1 MKKLFTNQ
9 FFEEPGFLSPEIC
22 ADWERR
28 IFDNLDTFG
37 PDMAPKYGQMA
48 AYYGMIEAG
57 LNESYYRFAEKHNRF
72 LLKNF
77 PQVKDLIRQMGEC
90 ILEKSGLAANAIPVI
105 PRDKKYFLVA
115 GFKIQSKSFNLYNIH
130 IDTEGLLQ
138 YPQSIFNLNTRAYSC
153 IVSIKR
159 TAQYENKHGGDL
171 HIWQER
177 YTADK
182 MDDFYKKDGVQ
193 VRSQVNRHRI
203 AYEAG
208 KLLIFDSFMPHGVLP
223 FKVRKKADR
232 RITFLVHFNYRK
244 HTERNP
250 FPHLEYW
257 Y

>member
-37 PDMAPKYGQMA
+37 PNMVPKYGQMA
-48 AYYGMIEAG
+48 AYYEMIETG
-57 LNESYYRFAEKHNRF
+57 LNESYYRFAEKHNQF
-72 LLKNF
+72 LLRDF
-77 PQVKDLIRQMGEC
+77 PEVKGLIRQMGEC
-90 ILEKSGLAANAIPVI
+90 ILEKSGLPANAIPVI

-115 GFKIQSKSFNLYNIH
+115 GFKIQSKSFNMYKIH

-138 YPQSIFNLNTRAYSC
+138 YPGSIFNLNTRAYSC

-159 TAQYENKHGGDL
+159 TAQSENKHGVDL

-182 MDDFYKKDGVQ
+182 MDDFYKKDGIQ
-193 VRSQVNRHRI
+193 VRSQANRHRI
-203 AYEAG
+203 A
-208 KLLIFDSFMPHGVLP
+208 
-223 FKVRKKADR
+223 
-232 RITFLVHFNYRK
+232 
-244 HTERNP
+244 
-250 FPHLEYW
+250 
-257 Y
+257 

>member
-1 MKKLFTNQ
+1 MKMLFTNQ

-22 ADWERR
+22 AEWEAR

-37 PDMAPKYGQMA
+37 PDMSPRYGQMA

-57 LNESYYRFAEKHNRF
+57 LNESYYRFAEKHNNF
-72 LLKNF
+72 LWKNF
-77 PQVKDLIRQMGEC
+77 PQIKRVIRNMGHC
-90 ILEKSGLAANAIPVI
+90 ILKKSGLPIDSIPIV
-105 PRDKKYFLVA
+105 PRDKKYFLAA
-115 GFKIQSKSFNLYNIH
+115 GFKIQLKNFNLYNIH

-138 YPQSIFNLNTRAYSC
+138 YPDSIFNLHTRAYSC

-159 TAQYENKHGGDL
+159 TAQYKNDHGGDL
-171 HIWQER
+171 HIWRER

-182 MDDFYKKDGVQ
+182 MDDFYKKDGIQ
-193 VRSQVNRHRI
+193 VRSKQNRRRV
-203 AYEAG
+203 AYEVG
-208 KLLIFDSFMPHGVLP
+208 KLVVFDSFMPHGVLP
-223 FKVRKKADR
+223 FRVRKKEDR
-232 RITFLVHFNYRK
+232 RITLLVHFNYRK

>member
-1 MKKLFTNQ
+1 
-9 FFEEPGFLSPEIC
+9 
-22 ADWERR
+22 
-28 IFDNLDTFG
+28 
-37 PDMAPKYGQMA
+37 
-48 AYYGMIEAG
+48 
-57 LNESYYRFAEKHNRF
+57 
-72 LLKNF
+72 
-77 PQVKDLIRQMGEC
+77 MGEC
-90 ILEKSGLAANAIPVI
+90 ILEKSGLAVNAIPVI